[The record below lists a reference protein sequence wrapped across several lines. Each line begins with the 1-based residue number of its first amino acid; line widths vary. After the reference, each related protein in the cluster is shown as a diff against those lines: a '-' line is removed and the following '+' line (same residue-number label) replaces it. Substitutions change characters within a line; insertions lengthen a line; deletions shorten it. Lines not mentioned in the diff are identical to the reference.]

1 MVLLLAK
8 KKEILAEVV
17 YLLHQALPQMVLLG
31 QPDLPDLA
39 KAVLLLEQFQHFISI
54 GCNSIF
60 FKGIFIKLVLLD
72 RVLQFNVEIFNF
84 L

>member
-17 YLLHQALPQMVLLG
+17 NLLHQALPQMVLLG

-54 GCNSIF
+54 GCNGVI
-60 FKGIFIKLVLLD
+60 FKGFFIKLFVM
-72 RVLQFNVEIFNF
+72 F
-84 L
+84 

>member
-17 YLLHQALPQMVLLG
+17 YLLHQGLPQMVLLG

-39 KAVLLLEQFQHFISI
+39 KVFLLLEQFQHLISI

-60 FKGIFIKLVLLD
+60 CKGIFIKLVLLD